1 MIPDRIEGKWI
12 DTFVKLFQVSEVRAG
27 ESVAILSETLSRQ
40 QNVKLAELALQQLGA
55 NPFHVVIP
63 TPRQS
68 VDVVV
73 RSTGATDVLRGQK
86 AALQALS
93 SADFVVDM
101 TVELLLH
108 APELPQILAG
118 GARLLC
124 VSNEHPEIFER
135 IRYDP
140 RWQERVILGV
150 QMLAQTSTMRVT
162 SDAGTD
168 LTVRIGDAR
177 PIGSWGNAAP
187 PHNAGSAP
195 GALIAFYPNAGTVNG
210 RVVLNRGDVN
220 LTFKRYIESPIG
232 LTIKDDYITDIEGDS
247 LDAELMRSYF
257 AAWGDREAYAIS
269 HLGWGMTPGA
279 RWDSLIMYDK
289 GDVNGAELRAF
300 AGNFLLST
308 GANEA
313 AGRHTLGHFDIPMRG
328 CTIRLDDK
336 LVVDRG
342 DLQAPLA
349 Y

>member
-1 MIPDRIEGKWI
+1 MISDSIEGKWI
-12 DTFVKLFQVSEVRAG
+12 DTFVKLFQASEVRTG
-27 ESVAILSETLSRQ
+27 ESAAILSETLSRQ
-40 QNVKLAELALQQLGA
+40 QNVKLAELALHQLGA
-55 NPFHVVIP
+55 KPFHVVIP

-73 RSTGATDVLRGQK
+73 RSTGASDALRGQK
-86 AALQALS
+86 AALQALAN
-93 SADFVVDM
+93 ADFVVDM

-124 VSNEHPEIFER
+124 VSNEHPDILER

-140 RWQERVILGV
+140 RWQERVMAGV
-150 QMLAQTSTMRVT
+150 QLLQQASVMRVT
-162 SDAGTD
+162 SAAGTD
-168 LTVRIGDAR
+168 LTVRIDGAR

-220 LTFKRYIESPIG
+220 LTFKRYLENPIA
-232 LTIKDDYITDIEGDS
+232 LTIEDDYVTDIEGDS
-247 LDAELMRSYF
+247 FDADLMRSYLS
-257 AAWGDREAYAIS
+257 AWGDREAYAVS

-328 CTIRLDDK
+328 CTIRLDDRV
-336 LVVDRG
+336 VVDRG
-342 DLQAPLA
+342 NLQAPLA

>member
-1 MIPDRIEGKWI
+1 MISDSIEGKWI
-12 DTFVKLFQVSEVRAG
+12 DTFVNLFQASEVRAG
-27 ESVAILSETLSRQ
+27 ESAAILSETLSRP
-40 QNVKLAELALQQLGA
+40 QNVKLAELALHQLGA
-55 NPFHVVIP
+55 KPFHIVIP

-73 RSTGATDVLRGQK
+73 RSTGASDALRGQK
-86 AALQALS
+86 AALQALA

-124 VSNEHPEIFER
+124 ISNEHPDVLER

-140 RWQERVILGV
+140 KWQDRVMAGV
-150 QMLAQTSTMRVT
+150 QMLQQASVMRVT
-162 SDAGTD
+162 SEAGTD
-168 LTVRIGDAR
+168 LMVRIDGAR

-220 LTFKRYIESPIG
+220 LTFKRYLESPIT
-232 LTIKDDYITDIEGDS
+232 LTIKDDYVTDIEGDS
-247 LDAELMRSYF
+247 FDADLMRSYMS
-257 AAWGDREAYAIS
+257 AWGDREAYAVS
-269 HLGWGMTPGA
+269 HLGWGMTPSA

-328 CTIRLDDK
+328 CTIALDDK
-336 LVVDRG
+336 VIIDRG
-342 DLQAPLA
+342 TLQAPLA

>member
-1 MIPDRIEGKWI
+1 MISDSIEGKWI
-12 DTFVKLFQVSEVRAG
+12 DTFVNLFQASEVRAG
-27 ESVAILSETLSRQ
+27 ESAAILSETLSRP
-40 QNVKLAELALQQLGA
+40 QNVKLAELALHQLGA
-55 NPFHVVIP
+55 KPFHIVIP

-73 RSTGATDVLRGQK
+73 RSTGASDALRGQK
-86 AALQALS
+86 AALQALAR
-93 SADFVVDM
+93 ADFVVDM

-124 VSNEHPEIFER
+124 ISNEHPDVLER

-140 RWQERVILGV
+140 KWQDRVMAGV
-150 QMLAQTSTMRVT
+150 QMLQQASVMRVT
-162 SDAGTD
+162 SEAGTD
-168 LTVRIGDAR
+168 LMVRIDGAR

-220 LTFKRYIESPIG
+220 LTFKRYLESPIT
-232 LTIKDDYITDIEGDS
+232 LTIKDDYVTDIEGDS
-247 LDAELMRSYF
+247 FDADLMRSYMS
-257 AAWGDREAYAIS
+257 AWGDREAYAVS

-328 CTIRLDDK
+328 CTIALDDK
-336 LVVDRG
+336 VIIDRG
-342 DLQAPLA
+342 TLQAPLA

>member
-1 MIPDRIEGKWI
+1 MISDSIEGKWI
-12 DTFVKLFQVSEVRAG
+12 DTFVKLFQASEVRAG
-27 ESVAILSETLSRQ
+27 ESAAILSETLSRQ
-40 QNVKLAELALQQLGA
+40 QNVKLAELALHQLGA
-55 NPFHVVIP
+55 KPFHVVIP

-73 RSTGATDVLRGQK
+73 RSTGASDALRGQK
-86 AALQALS
+86 AALQALAN
-93 SADFVVDM
+93 ADFVVDM

-124 VSNEHPEIFER
+124 VSNEHPDILER

-140 RWQERVILGV
+140 RWQERVMAGV
-150 QMLAQTSTMRVT
+150 QLLQQASVMRVT
-162 SDAGTD
+162 SAAGTD
-168 LTVRIGDAR
+168 LTVRIDGAR

-210 RVVLNRGDVN
+210 RVVLDRGDVN
-220 LTFKRYIESPIG
+220 LTFKRYLENPIA
-232 LTIKDDYITDIEGDS
+232 LTIEDDYVTDIEGDS
-247 LDAELMRSYF
+247 FDADLMRSYLS
-257 AAWGDREAYAIS
+257 AWGDREAYAVS

-328 CTIRLDDK
+328 CTIRLDDRV
-336 LVVDRG
+336 VVDRG
-342 DLQAPLA
+342 NLQAPLA

>member
-1 MIPDRIEGKWI
+1 MISDSIEGKWI
-12 DTFVKLFQVSEVRAG
+12 DTFVKLFQASEVRAG
-27 ESVAILSETLSRQ
+27 ESAAILSETLSRQ
-40 QNVKLAELALQQLGA
+40 QNVKLAELALHQLGA
-55 NPFHVVIP
+55 KPFHIVIP

-73 RSTGATDVLRGQK
+73 RSTGASDALRGQK
-86 AALQALS
+86 AALQALAN
-93 SADFVVDM
+93 ADFVVDM

-124 VSNEHPEIFER
+124 VSNEHPDILER

-140 RWQERVILGV
+140 RWQERVMAGV
-150 QMLAQTSTMRVT
+150 QLLQQASVMRVT
-162 SDAGTD
+162 SAAGTD
-168 LTVRIGDAR
+168 LTVRIDGAR

-220 LTFKRYIESPIG
+220 LTFKRYLENPIA
-232 LTIKDDYITDIEGDS
+232 LTIEDDYVTDIEGDS
-247 LDAELMRSYF
+247 FDADLMRSYLS
-257 AAWGDREAYAIS
+257 AWGDREAYAVS

-328 CTIRLDDK
+328 CTIRLDDRV
-336 LVVDRG
+336 VVDRG
-342 DLQAPLA
+342 NLQAPLA

>member
-1 MIPDRIEGKWI
+1 MISDSIEGKWI
-12 DTFVKLFQVSEVRAG
+12 DTFVKLFQASEVRAG
-27 ESVAILSETLSRQ
+27 ESAAILSETLSRQ
-40 QNVKLAELALQQLGA
+40 QNVKLAELALHQLGA
-55 NPFHVVIP
+55 KPFHVVIP

-73 RSTGATDVLRGQK
+73 RSTGASDALRGQK
-86 AALQALS
+86 AALQALAN
-93 SADFVVDM
+93 ADFVVDM

-124 VSNEHPEIFER
+124 VSNEHPDILER

-140 RWQERVILGV
+140 RWQERVMAGV
-150 QMLAQTSTMRVT
+150 QLLQQASVMRVT
-162 SDAGTD
+162 SAAGTD
-168 LTVRIGDAR
+168 LTVRIDGAR

-220 LTFKRYIESPIG
+220 LTFKRYLENPIA
-232 LTIKDDYITDIEGDS
+232 LTIEDDYVTDIEGDS
-247 LDAELMRSYF
+247 FDADLMRSYLS
-257 AAWGDREAYAIS
+257 AWGDREAYAVS

-328 CTIRLDDK
+328 CTIRLDDRV
-336 LVVDRG
+336 VVDRG
-342 DLQAPLA
+342 NLQAPLA